1 MHPTNIFSVSRN
13 MLTRIVKAKGEMKK
27 TKIGKHGFNCATRKS
42 AARGCCLSEP
52 TRAGRYHSELT
63 YYLSDA
69 NRNKPTTIIR

>member
-1 MHPTNIFSVSRN
+1 
-13 MLTRIVKAKGEMKK
+13 MKK

-42 AARGCCLSEP
+42 SARGCCLSEP

-63 YYLSDA
+63 YYLGDT